1 MRVFLFWI
9 SIPDLCVVKHRDF
22 VRNRSRLHLQYC
34 WYPATIFH
42 PFLIEFNLSTTIKQS
57 SITLA
62 VLHNFFMANR
72 ARIHLSNFSKI
83 CSMNSSSFI
92 FVSGN
97 EKYIYRFPFNSFQ
110 KPNFGIGYNYSCIY
124 VLNINE
130 SSQILSTC
138 PPSIRVSPFI
148 CHDPPPPTQN
158 HSLCLFLV
166 RPLFIRSKHT
176 QTRQ

>member
-83 CSMNSSSFI
+83 CFYIIWIIYCLTSSI
-92 FVSGN
+92 PFVGPAPWMTPPGMWPTPRQPQPWEWSS
-97 EKYIYRFPFNSFQ
+97 RPPHAPPQ
-110 KPNFGIGYNYSCIY
+110 KPRPLRPCC
-124 VLNINE
+124 
-130 SSQILSTC
+130 C
-138 PPSIRVSPFI
+138 PPCRSRGGISPRRRGRTAGGREGGW
-148 CHDPPPPTQN
+148 P
-158 HSLCLFLV
+158 SLG
-166 RPLFIRSKHT
+166 RI
-176 QTRQ
+176 